1 MKTITITLNQE
12 QERLLLDRIRRT
24 TWKIPSNLHKY
35 LTKEIKNPSEW
46 TKQQID
52 YAKKLDKAL
61 DEEHIQMGYVI
72 NEIERQLQERS

>member
-12 QERLLLDRIRRT
+12 QERLLLARIKKT

-46 TKQQID
+46 TQQQID

-61 DEEHIQMGYVI
+61 DEEHNQMDIVI
-72 NEIERQLQERS
+72 NQIEKQLEERA